1 MDERKLKQ
9 PTEIIEGGRRK
20 EWRGRLVN
28 VPVER
33 ASTILFDS
41 VAELNASKPALG
53 SYRYGLQGT
62 ATHWA
67 LSDAMTQ
74 LEPGAAGTALY
85 QNGLAAITGPLL
97 ALLSQGD
104 ELLVPDNV
112 YGPTRKFCDT
122 VLQRFGIATRY
133 YDPLVGTGIDE
144 LIGPNTR
151 LVLLESPGSLTMEV
165 QDVPGMCEVCR
176 RRGVVT
182 LLDNTWATPMFFP
195 ALAAGVDI
203 SMLAGTKYVG
213 GHADVLVGTATA
225 TAAYYD
231 RIQTP
236 AWDLGFAVSPDD
248 AWLASRGLRTMAVR
262 LKQHEEGALKVA
274 HWLKSRREVGLML
287 HPAFPECPGHE
298 YWRRDYRGSSG
309 LFTFELK
316 GCSAQ
321 QRTAFIDALEIFG
334 IGYSWGGF
342 ESLVLPVD
350 PHRTVTKAPAQN
362 LIRLHIGLEDPD
374 DLIADLAEAL
384 DQAGRTP

>member
-1 MDERKLKQ
+1 
-9 PTEIIEGGRRK
+9 
-20 EWRGRLVN
+20 
-28 VPVER
+28 
-33 ASTILFDS
+33 
-41 VAELNASKPALG
+41 
-53 SYRYGLQGT
+53 
-62 ATHWA
+62 
-67 LSDAMTQ
+67 
-74 LEPGAAGTALY
+74 
-85 QNGLAAITGPLL
+85 
-97 ALLSQGD
+97 
-104 ELLVPDNV
+104 
-112 YGPTRKFCDT
+112 
-122 VLQRFGIATRY
+122 
-133 YDPLVGTGIDE
+133 
-144 LIGPNTR
+144 
-151 LVLLESPGSLTMEV
+151 
-165 QDVPGMCEVCR
+165 
-176 RRGVVT
+176 
-182 LLDNTWATPMFFP
+182 
-195 ALAAGVDI
+195 
-203 SMLAGTKYVG
+203 MLAGTKYVG

-287 HPAFPECPGHE
+287 HPAFPECPGNE

-362 LIRLHIGLEDPD
+362 LVRLHIGLEDPD
-374 DLIADLAEAL
+374 DLIADLAQAF
-384 DQAGRTP
+384 DQAGRSP